1 MDKKG
6 NKIYDVFLS
15 HSHKDAECVESFA
28 EKLEDEHKIKVWLD
42 KWILI
47 PGEPFRQELAKGLE
61 TAKTCAV
68 FIGKETPRG
77 WFNEEISKALNIQ
90 TSQNNFRVIPVL
102 LPDSDESFVTDFLEL
117 RTWVDFRNGIADK
130 RKFHELIC
138 GVKGIKPGR
147 RFISSDYNIQKS
159 DLEEK
164 LRELENV
171 SHLIEMSVKSEVQ
184 KMILIEHFING
195 KK

>member
-28 EKLEDEHKIKVWLD
+28 EKLEDEQKIKVWLD

-77 WFNEEISKALNIQ
+77 WFNEEISKALNLQ
-90 TSQNNFRVIPVL
+90 TAQKIFRVIPVL
-102 LPDSDESFVTDFLEL
+102 LPESDESFVIDFLEL
-117 RTWVDFRNGIADK
+117 RTWVDFRNGIDDK
-130 RKFHELIC
+130 RKFHELTC
-138 GVKGIKPGR
+138 GIKGIKPGR

-159 DLEEK
+159 ALEEK

-184 KMILIEHFING
+184 KMILIEHFIKG